1 MRSIRPPCLRREQFI
16 ADMDVRIDTSK
27 RILDKFYAE
36 VQQSG
41 LRNALQ
47 FSRVEDILVE
57 ENRTEFL
64 TKARMCAMNFGDT
77 EKTDEQAM
85 MLVGSW
91 LDQMTQSSD
100 ASRGK
105 LMDGQ
110 GNAYHA
116 ALGQA
121 IDVLNASVFSFGYYP
136 QDDALDRSQIGPYS
150 FAEEAHVQP
159 Q

>member
-27 RILDKFYAE
+27 RILDKFYAAI
-36 VQQSG
+36 QQDG

-47 FSRVEDILVE
+47 FSRVEDVLLE
-57 ENRTEFL
+57 EHRTELL
-64 TKARMCAMNFGDT
+64 TKARLCALTFGET

-85 MLVGSW
+85 MLVGSL
-91 LDQMTQSSD
+91 LDQLTQSSD
-100 ASRGK
+100 ASRSK
-105 LMDGQ
+105 LLDTY

-121 IDVLNASVFSFGYYP
+121 IDVLNAAVFSFGYYP
-136 QDDALDRSQIGPYS
+136 QDDALDRNRIGPYT
-150 FAEEAHVQP
+150 FAEDSHVQP
-159 Q
+159 G